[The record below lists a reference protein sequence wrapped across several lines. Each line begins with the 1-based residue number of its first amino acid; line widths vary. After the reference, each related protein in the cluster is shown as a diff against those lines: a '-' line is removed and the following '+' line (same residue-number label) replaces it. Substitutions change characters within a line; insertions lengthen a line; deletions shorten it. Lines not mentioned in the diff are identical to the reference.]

1 VRQHTAQQPEVIEPG
16 ALPVAVHRDPDGRR
30 MMVTALFRFV
40 EAPREPVL
48 CPDAV
53 RS

>member
-1 VRQHTAQQPEVIEPG
+1 MHEHAAQQPEFVEPG
-16 ALPVAVHRDPDGRR
+16 APPVAVHREPDGRR
-30 MMVTALFRFV
+30 VLVTALPRFV

>member
-1 VRQHTAQQPEVIEPG
+1 VRQHAAQQPEVVEPG
-16 ALPVAVHRDPDGRR
+16 MPVAIHREPDGRR
-30 MMVTALFRFV
+30 VMVTALLRFV

>member
-1 VRQHTAQQPEVIEPG
+1 MRQHAAQQPEVFEPG
-16 ALPVAVHRDPDGRR
+16 ALPVTVHREPDGRR
-30 MMVTALFRFV
+30 VMVTALLRFV

-53 RS
+53 QS